1 MEAKKIPPGPI
12 KYLINSRRRIG
23 RNNEHLSEP
32 FIAYKMLSP
41 AFSHLI
47 FTTGLGRRYYH
58 YLHFI
63 GEERKAPTP
72 PGWGWAGHIPLGG
85 GAVMGTFSHS
95 LKVVI
100 TSPQM
105 VTGSKGKSWLRPRT
119 FLSSLSSQEKGQKRA
134 EPDQMPPPPRSL
146 PRPAQTCRPSG
157 ISLFSVHLLHFFWQP
172 LPKQG

>member
-1 MEAKKIPPGPI
+1 MGLSLKPDQPAALPAEPLYYPASPKVQQERRGELWATRATQNGGKKIPPGPI

-32 FIAYKMLSP
+32 FIAYEMLSS

-47 FTTGLGRRYYH
+47 FTTGLGRRSYH

-100 TSPQM
+100 TSP
-105 VTGSKGKSWLRPRT
+105 
-119 FLSSLSSQEKGQKRA
+119 
-134 EPDQMPPPPRSL
+134 
-146 PRPAQTCRPSG
+146 
-157 ISLFSVHLLHFFWQP
+157 
-172 LPKQG
+172 